1 LPDIIG
7 NFSALGCLCYR
18 NVQIDIYILTYLLG
32 RLFICREILSI
43 SVENT
48 EAVGKHN

>member
-1 LPDIIG
+1 LETLAHWGVYVIAMYKSI
-7 NFSALGCLCYR
+7 AM
-18 NVQIDIYILTYLLG
+18 LTYILG